1 MILVQTSPALQCKC
15 SPIILLNLRRWH
27 VVKSG
32 LAINMPSSEHLNG
45 LETQCAGVLAEVDQ
59 LQLPTAAAYV
69 DLALRGLKDVN
80 AAGPSGGTAF

>member
-1 MILVQTSPALQCKC
+1 
-15 SPIILLNLRRWH
+15 
-27 VVKSG
+27 
-32 LAINMPSSEHLNG
+32 MPSSEHLNG